1 MAKVF
6 GWMTVGLALTAAI
19 SAYFAASGRAENL
32 VNDQPLL
39 FFGLIILELVLVFGL
54 SFAIKKISALTASIV
69 FLLYAALNGVT
80 LSVIFLAYTAT
91 SITSVFVAAAAMFG
105 VMALY
110 GYTTKRDLT
119 KLGSLLL
126 MALFGLIIAM
136 IVNVFI
142 HSPGFNLAVSAI
154 GVLIFVGLTAYDAQ
168 KIKQLAAQ
176 GMTGET
182 ASKAAIIG
190 ALSLYL
196 DLINLFLFLLRIF
209 GQRR

>member
-6 GWMTVGLALTAAI
+6 GWMFVGLVLTAVI

-32 VNDQPLL
+32 VNNHSLL
-39 FFGLIILELVLVFGL
+39 FFGLIIAELALVFGL
-54 SFAIKKISALTASIV
+54 SFAIKKISAFTASLA
-69 FLLYAALNGVT
+69 FLAYAALNGVT

-105 VMALY
+105 VMALF
-110 GYTTKRDLT
+110 GMTTKRDLT
-119 KLGSLLL
+119 KLGSLLI
-126 MALFGLIIAM
+126 MALLGLIVAM
-136 IVNVFI
+136 IVNIFL
-142 HSPGFNLAVSAI
+142 HSPGFNLAISAI

-168 KIKQLAAQ
+168 KLKRLGTAGLA
-176 GMTGET
+176 GET

-196 DLINLFLFLLRIF
+196 DLINIFLFLLQLF